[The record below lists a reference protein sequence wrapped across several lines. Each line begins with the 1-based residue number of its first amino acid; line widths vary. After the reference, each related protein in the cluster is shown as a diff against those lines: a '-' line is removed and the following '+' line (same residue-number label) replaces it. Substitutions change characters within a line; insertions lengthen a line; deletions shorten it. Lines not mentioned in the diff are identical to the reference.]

1 MTLTHGSL
9 FAGGG
14 GFDIAAEWCGIST
27 RWQVEC
33 DPYCQQTLRQ
43 LFPEATLYDD
53 ITTLNLNQLE
63 KVDIITGGFPCQP
76 FSTAGK
82 RRGAEDDR
90 YLWPA
95 MLEVIKHVGPTWV
108 IVENVV
114 GIKSM
119 ALPIFMAE
127 VEGETVLLRVIRDLI
142 RAGYSLPTEHDGT
155 PVVYDIPA
163 AGVGAS
169 HVRDRIWIIAYASGE
184 RECSKHRPGAAN
196 AGRKKCV
203 ESSKTWGN
211 TLDQNSSAAADALS
225 FGKLESQR
233 GEQKKWGWIGNRA
246 DWSIKWPEVAA
257 RLCRVDDG
265 ISRGGDATRHD
276 RKKEKQQQGSPI

>member
-14 GFDIAAEWCGIST
+14 GFDIAAQWCGIST

-119 ALPIFMAE
+119 ALPVWMAE

-169 HVRDRIWIIAYASGE
+169 HVRARIWIIAHAENKQCDRAGHSGE
-184 RECSKHRPGAAN
+184 RNTGFAN
-196 AGRKKCV
+196 RD
-203 ESSKTWGN
+203 T
-211 TLDQNSSAAADALS
+211 AAADPVGLRQ
-225 FGKLESQR
+225 LESQR
-233 GEQKKWGWIGNRA
+233 GKQKKWGWIGDRA
-246 DWSIKWPEVAA
+246 DWSIKWPEAAA

-265 ISRGGDATRHD
+265 ISRGSNTTRHD
-276 RKKEKQQQGSPI
+276 RKKEKQQQSSSI